1 MVKIFK
7 ILFILFLFPLSVWA
21 QETEVV
27 FKGIVT
33 NTEGIGIANVLC
45 KALSATDSLLAYGI
59 TQSNGHFHLQYKK
72 NVNKLTFS
80 KMGYATQIISVQKDK
95 YQYTVQLEKNLMNL
109 MKL

>member
-1 MVKIFK
+1 M
-7 ILFILFLFPLSVWA
+7 LFLFPLSVWA

-59 TQSNGHFHLQYKK
+59 TQSNGQFHLQYKK
-72 NVNKLTFS
+72 NVN
-80 KMGYATQIISVQKDK
+80 SV
-95 YQYTVQLEKNLMNL
+95 Y
-109 MKL
+109 

>member
-7 ILFILFLFPLSVWA
+7 ILFMLFLFPLSVWA

-45 KALSATDSLLAYGI
+45 KALVPRIPYWLMVSPKATDI
-59 TQSNGHFHLQYKK
+59 FICNTRR
-72 NVNKLTFS
+72 
-80 KMGYATQIISVQKDK
+80 M
-95 YQYTVQLEKNLMNL
+95 
-109 MKL
+109 

>member
-1 MVKIFK
+1 M
-7 ILFILFLFPLSVWA
+7 LFLFPLSVWA

-59 TQSNGHFHLQYKK
+59 T
-72 NVNKLTFS
+72 
-80 KMGYATQIISVQKDK
+80 
-95 YQYTVQLEKNLMNL
+95 
-109 MKL
+109 

>member
-1 MVKIFK
+1 M
-7 ILFILFLFPLSVWA
+7 LFLFPLSVWA

-59 TQSNGHFHLQYKK
+59 TQSNGQFHLQYKK
-72 NVNKLTFS
+72 NVNNLTFS
-80 KMGYATQIISVQKDK
+80 KMGYATQIISVQPQFRNPTKSLRALRPK
-95 YQYTVQLEKNLMNL
+95 PPRMRFF
-109 MKL
+109 